1 MAVRVAIE
9 DNLSQ
14 VRRAVEARGW
24 QAVPLEHFDEASV
37 DAIVCTG
44 QERNMLGD
52 ETVRIGLPVIEA
64 DGLTAEEVLRR
75 LESAPRRG
83 RS

>member
-1 MAVRVAIE
+1 MRIAIE
-9 DNLSQ
+9 DNLTN
-14 VRRAVEARGW
+14 VRQAIEARGW
-24 QAVPLEHFDEASV
+24 QAVPIHQLKAGSV

-52 ETVRIGLPVIEA
+52 ETVRTQVPIIEA

-75 LESAPRRG
+75 LESEPRRG
-83 RS
+83 RA